1 MTTTTTPTPTKPAD
15 EVASTCMMCRLG
27 MHPPSSDV
35 TDPWN
40 KVVASVSRKFDQV
53 NLLYYTHMLRDR
65 NPRPAISDILE
76 SIRGDLRDMQSLIA
90 TIESSRQSF
99 VHVSDSILILRKY
112 EVVEAEAALAR
123 WYA

>member
-1 MTTTTTPTPTKPAD
+1 
-15 EVASTCMMCRLG
+15 